1 MTVAAFV
8 ARLDALP
15 QPAPG
20 PEPEREVELSVAYL
34 ASPEALAS
42 LEADSYWPKWDSPWW
57 HMVLLRERGQGAR
70 IPRAATEAMVSALDR
85 LPVKIFPI
93 EPGEM
98 PAGLDPGRHAS
109 CHCALGSMAPL
120 LLERGIDVDR
130 ALPWIRDWFVRY
142 QMADGGLNCDDEAYR
157 VTGETPSSMV

>member
-20 PEPEREVELSVAYL
+20 SEPQREVELSIGYL
-34 ASPEALAS
+34 ASRDALAS

-57 HMVLLRERGQGAR
+57 HMVLLREGGQAAR
-70 IPRAATEAMVSALDR
+70 IRRAALEAMVSALDR

-93 EPGEM
+93 EPGEI
-98 PAGLDPGRHAS
+98 PAGLDPGRHA
-109 CHCALGSMAPL
+109 
-120 LLERGIDVDR
+120 
-130 ALPWIRDWFVRY
+130 
-142 QMADGGLNCDDEAYR
+142 
-157 VTGETPSSMV
+157 T